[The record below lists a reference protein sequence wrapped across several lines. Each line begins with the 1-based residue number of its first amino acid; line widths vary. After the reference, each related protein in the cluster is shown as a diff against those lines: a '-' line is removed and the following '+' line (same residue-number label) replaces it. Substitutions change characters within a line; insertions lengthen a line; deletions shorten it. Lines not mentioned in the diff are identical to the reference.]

1 MPLIK
6 IDGNHLLVNRREI
19 LEYGREEKPMA
30 TIRVRNTGEIIEGEG
45 AVRTFLTSN
54 DVFYDHW
61 NVAKVPAHLQEN
73 FDLTDENKQEIL
85 DALKQDIDHLS
96 HTRGYVKWDI
106 IALSDANPNLEE
118 MLKKFEQ
125 VHTHTEDEVRA
136 ITSGSG
142 TFVIK
147 GPDGYF
153 DVRLTPGDVIS
164 VPEGNPHF
172 FTLTEERKVVA
183 VRLFVDPAGWV
194 ANPFEDPSFQKA

>member
-1 MPLIK
+1 
-6 IDGNHLLVNRREI
+6 
-19 LEYGREEKPMA
+19 MA
-30 TIRVRNTGEIIEGEG
+30 TIRVRNTGETIENET
-45 AVRTFLTSN
+45 AVRAFLEDN
-54 DVFYDHW
+54 GVFYDHW
-61 NVAKVPAHLQEN
+61 NVAKIPAHLHEL
-73 FDLTDENKQEIL
+73 FDLAESQKTEIL
-85 DALKQDIDHLS
+85 TALHQDIQELS
-96 HTRGYVKWDI
+96 ESRGYVKWDI

-136 ITSGSG
+136 ITAGSG

-147 GPDGYF
+147 GRDGYF
-153 DVRLTPGDVIS
+153 DVRLIPGDVIS

-194 ANPFEDPSFQKA
+194 ANPFEDASFQQV